1 MSFRSGRSVLIT
13 FTMAAYAL
21 PSLRFNPCVGNGAE
35 WHAGRAHRAVK
46 LGWTSVSRLAP
57 GGAVVVVVR
66 SGTVTV
72 VVDVVV
78 VELSGTVTVVVDVVV
93 VELSGTVTVVVDV
106 VVVALS
112 GTVTVV
118 VAVCVVA
125 VSGAVLVVVAVRGVG
140 SPGAVPVGVGAAC

>member
-21 PSLRFNPCVGNGAE
+21 PSLRFNPCVGNGPE

-46 LGWTSVSRLAP
+46 IGWSSVSKLTPA
-57 GGAVVVVVR
+57 GAVVVVVR

-78 VELSGTVTVVVDVVV
+78 VELSGTVTVVVELSGTVTAVVDVVV
-93 VELSGTVTVVVDV
+93 VEL
-106 VVVALS
+106 
-112 GTVTVV
+112 
-118 VAVCVVA
+118 
-125 VSGAVLVVVAVRGVG
+125 
-140 SPGAVPVGVGAAC
+140 

>member
-21 PSLRFNPCVGNGAE
+21 PSLRFNPCVGNGPE

-46 LGWTSVSRLAP
+46 IGWTSVSKLTPA
-57 GGAVVVVVR
+57 GAVVVVVR

-78 VELSGTVTVVVDVVV
+78 VELSRTVTVVADVVV
-93 VELSGTVTVVVDV
+93 VELSGAAT
-106 VVVALS
+106 
-112 GTVTVV
+112 
-118 VAVCVVA
+118 
-125 VSGAVLVVVAVRGVG
+125 GAVAGDLADP
-140 SPGAVPVGVGAAC
+140 SA